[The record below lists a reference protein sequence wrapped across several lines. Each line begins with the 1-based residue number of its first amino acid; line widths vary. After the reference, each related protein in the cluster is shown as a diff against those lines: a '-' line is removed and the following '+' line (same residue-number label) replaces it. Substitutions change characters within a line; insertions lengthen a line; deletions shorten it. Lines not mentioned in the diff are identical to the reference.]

1 MFAVKIKYNGKRER
15 VIIASSHVSELKLC
29 QKKTKLN
36 PREKISPWNNNYGFA
51 TSIATTLFRSR
62 EREEF
67 YPLKLL

>member
-36 PREKISPWNNNYGFA
+36 PREKISPWNNNHGFPTAVA
-51 TSIATTLFRSR
+51 TNSIQVTRTGGILSS
-62 EREEF
+62 
-67 YPLKLL
+67 